1 MQRRDGYEEGHT
13 KSPPKLVTAWDDDWE
28 DSEES
33 DSMPA
38 PPPALP
44 VEQQRPS
51 HGHGNA
57 AASPPPPSDC
67 LYHEAQFPLSLRAR
81 FVLVECLG
89 PMVPTSMIYGLKFA
103 AGEAKAKRQSAPPEQ
118 ESFDADEEVATAQ
131 PAAEPKSQYLELLFT
146 VQNNTRLKEKMSKVA
161 LPQVKTFPVMISGG
175 YHAQVRL
182 FLPPVLREDEITRYP
197 TILHV
202 YSGPGSQLVTD
213 RWHIDWNTYLAGSKD
228 YIVIEID
235 GRGSAGQGYQ
245 LLHEVYK
252 RLGSVEVSDQ
262 LEVSEYLRDNLHFI
276 DARRMGVWGWSYG
289 GYTAALALAGQQS
302 IFQCGISVS
311 PVTNWKLY
319 GKAGISYPRWNVTN
333 RFTPIRL
340 DSTYAERY
348 LSFPNVTD
356 NYKGY
361 EESDLSKYVDNL
373 RERQF
378 LLVHGTADDNVH
390 VQQSMVLARSL
401 TNKGVLYK
409 QQIYPDEGHS
419 LSGVKRHLYRSM
431 TAFFEDCFKK
441 LVSAPSCD
449 PNKSLVFC
457 IYEIVLLFYHFPI
470 TYISLSVSPAL
481 LTTTTVLLHLKLTIC
496 DRSTKQI
503 SHISYSRHIAILSR
517 REARSATAKSN
528 RFHGF
533 PGFS

>member
-1 MQRRDGYEEGHT
+1 MQIYLIPPLTPSLPSYFLGTPERLPSQQHLYRVSALPARQGQALQQPDCLTCPALMQRRDGYEEGHT

-33 DSMPA
+33 DPMSA

-44 VEQQRPS
+44 LEQQRPS
-51 HGHGNA
+51 HGHGNTA
-57 AASPPPPSDC
+57 AAPPPPNDC

-89 PMVPTSMIYGLKFA
+89 PVVPTSTIYGLKTA
-103 AGEAKAKRQSAPPEQ
+103 AGEAKAKRQTAPSEQ
-118 ESFDADEEVATAQ
+118 ETVDVEEEVATL
-131 PAAEPKSQYLELLFT
+131 PVEPKSQFLELLFT

-213 RWHIDWNTYLAGSKD
+213 RWHVDWNTYLAGSKD

-319 GKAGISYPRWNVTN
+319 GKQAACQMGNVTN
-333 RFTPIRL
+333 HISPFHVP

-441 LVSAPSCD
+441 LVS
-449 PNKSLVFC
+449 
-457 IYEIVLLFYHFPI
+457 
-470 TYISLSVSPAL
+470 SLSYDP
-481 LTTTTVLLHLKLTIC
+481 
-496 DRSTKQI
+496 
-503 SHISYSRHIAILSR
+503 
-517 REARSATAKSN
+517 
-528 RFHGF
+528 
-533 PGFS
+533 